1 MYAPQVI
8 MTNISILLFYRTVF
22 PVQDVKKI
30 VDLSIGMQAATGIS
44 GTAAQIFSCMPI
56 VNSISYPR
64 GGPDM
69 TKCVNYPAFFISIL
83 TIELMGD
90 LAILGLPI
98 WQISKL
104 KLDSN
109 TKWMLSVVF
118 LLGGL

>member
-1 MYAPQVI
+1 

-22 PVQDVKKI
+22 PVQEVKRI
-30 VDLSIGMQAATGIS
+30 VYLFIAVEAATGVA
-44 GTAAQIFSCMPI
+44 GAAAQIFACTPI
-56 VNSISYPR
+56 SGALYYPR

-69 TKCVNYPAFFISIL
+69 TQCINYPAFFISIL
-83 TIELMGD
+83 TIELLGD
-90 LAILGLPI
+90 MAILALPI

-109 TKWMLSVVF
+109 TKWMLCVVF